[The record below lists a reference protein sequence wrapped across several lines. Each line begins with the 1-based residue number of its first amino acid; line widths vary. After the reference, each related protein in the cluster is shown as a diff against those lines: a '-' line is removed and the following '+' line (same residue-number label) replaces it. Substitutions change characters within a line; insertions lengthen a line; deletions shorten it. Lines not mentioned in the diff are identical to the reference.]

1 MSFFIKDEDLD
12 KPIKTFPYLKKGDG
26 RKARMNRLK
35 VAKQP
40 FLKRGEGKLASA
52 NHGVT
57 EFAKKRMEQIVKEQ
71 GAREQEYWDAIN
83 QDENEYENED

>member
-26 RKARMNRLK
+26 RKARMDRLK

-40 FLKRGEGKLASA
+40 FLKKGEGKLASSR
-52 NHGVT
+52 HGET
-57 EFAKKRMEQIVKEQ
+57 EFAKNRMEQIQKEQ
-71 GAREQEYWDAIN
+71 VQREKEYWDN
-83 QDENEYENED
+83 KKEE